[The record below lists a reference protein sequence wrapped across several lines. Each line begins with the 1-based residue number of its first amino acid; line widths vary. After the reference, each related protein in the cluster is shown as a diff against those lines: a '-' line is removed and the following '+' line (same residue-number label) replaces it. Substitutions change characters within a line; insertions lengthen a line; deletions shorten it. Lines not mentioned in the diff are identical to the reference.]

1 MWIIFLIIT
10 LIHDLQFIVMRIKVA
25 EILLCTLFIALKAL
39 GFRLYLI
46 LKIEK
51 CCKSG
56 QILLIARKNKK

>member
-39 GFRLYLI
+39 GFFDT
-46 LKIEK
+46 EN
-51 CCKSG
+51 
-56 QILLIARKNKK
+56 RKMLQEWTNIIDS

>member
-1 MWIIFLIIT
+1 
-10 LIHDLQFIVMRIKVA
+10 MRIKVA